1 MTKKIAAIGFDWG
14 GVIFVT
20 PGRPFSEMAAETA
33 GVSLEEF
40 NRAYFLH
47 NHLHNKGTHSYE
59 EMSIEILKALGKE
72 DRIEA
77 YRTFLNNL
85 PSPQV
90 DQRMLQLVRLL
101 KEKGFKVGLLSNN
114 SIKGADEARKIDLD
128 SLFDTVIFSAEI
140 GVMKPEPEAFLELA
154 RRLNVNI
161 TELAYID
168 DAEKSLSRASEIGYE
183 PILYTG
189 FAELLEQLKT
199 LNVISDEGI
208 TIPDRGY

>member
-1 MTKKIAAIGFDWG
+1 
-14 GVIFVT
+14 
-20 PGRPFSEMAAETA
+20 
-33 GVSLEEF
+33 
-40 NRAYFLH
+40 
-47 NHLHNKGTHSYE
+47 
-59 EMSIEILKALGKE
+59 
-72 DRIEA
+72 
-77 YRTFLNNL
+77 
-85 PSPQV
+85 
-90 DQRMLQLVRLL
+90 
-101 KEKGFKVGLLSNN
+101 
-114 SIKGADEARKIDLD
+114 
-128 SLFDTVIFSAEI
+128 
-140 GVMKPEPEAFLELA
+140 MKPEPEAFLELA